1 MAALQPLGEN
11 IWIADGP
18 VVVAYGMPFPT
29 RMAVVRLERG
39 GLWLWSPVQLN
50 DELRREITALGE
62 PRYAVEPN
70 KLHHL
75 ALAQWVDA
83 WPRLEL
89 HAPPGLAHKRRDLRF
104 VAELRDEAPPPWRG
118 EIDQQPIEGS
128 FFMTEIFFFHRRSR
142 TCLVGDLV
150 QRHSDDGRA
159 WKRWMIALGG
169 VGGADGSTPR
179 DARMTF
185 WRRGRARACVERAL
199 DWKPR
204 RLVIA
209 HGPCAADDGE
219 AVLRRAMSWLLGRR

>member
-1 MAALQPLGEN
+1 MASSGLQPIGEN

-18 VVVAYGMPFPT
+18 AVTAYGVSFPT

-39 GLWLWSPVQLN
+39 GLWLWSPVRL
-50 DELRREITALGE
+50 DETLRRQVAELGE

-89 HAPPGLAHKRRDLRF
+89 YAPPGLARKRRDLRF
-104 VAELRDEAPPPWRG
+104 IGELGDEAPPGWRG
-118 EIDQQPIEGS
+118 EIDQLRIEGS
-128 FFMTEIFFFHRRSR
+128 FFLTEVFFFHRPSR

-150 QRHSDDGRA
+150 QRHEDGGKT
-159 WKRWMIALGG
+159 WKRWLIELGG

-185 WRRGRARACVERAL
+185 WHRARARACVERAL
-199 DWKPR
+199 QWSPR
-204 RLVIA
+204 RLVVA
-209 HGPCAADDGE
+209 HGPCFEDGE
-219 AVLRRAMSWLLGRR
+219 AVLRRAMSWLLD